1 MLNTLAVII
10 MDTQDRINEILMRI
24 KVYENI
30 IVRIMRK
37 PSLTAQAEMELEEAQ
52 QILEECDEELESL
65 GYFD

>member
-1 MLNTLAVII
+1 

>member
-1 MLNTLAVII
+1 
-10 MDTQDRINEILMRI
+10 MDLDSVGDRINEILKRI

-37 PSLTAQAEMELEEAQ
+37 PTLTAQAEMELEEAQ
-52 QILEECDEELESL
+52 QILEECDEELDSL

>member
-1 MLNTLAVII
+1 
-10 MDTQDRINEILMRI
+10 MDTEDRINEILMRI

-37 PSLTAQAEMELEEAQ
+37 PTLTAQAEMELEEAQ
-52 QILEECDEELESL
+52 QILEECDEELDSL

>member
-1 MLNTLAVII
+1 
-10 MDTQDRINEILMRI
+10 MDTEDRINEILMRI

-30 IVRIMRK
+30 IIRIMRK

-52 QILEECDEELESL
+52 QILEECDDELDSL

>member
-1 MLNTLAVII
+1 
-10 MDTQDRINEILMRI
+10 MDLDSVEYRIDEILKRI